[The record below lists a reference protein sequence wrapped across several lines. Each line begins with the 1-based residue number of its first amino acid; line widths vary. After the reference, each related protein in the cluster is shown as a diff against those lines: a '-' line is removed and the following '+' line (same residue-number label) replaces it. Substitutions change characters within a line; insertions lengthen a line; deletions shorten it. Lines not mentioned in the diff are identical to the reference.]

1 MILFEENMKSWLDKA
16 LSFHPDESE
25 HPVDFSERFI
35 MAYDTT
41 DTVKLQIVT
50 LRALRELYA
59 SRSAVSCVSTQNFL
73 FFS

>member
-35 MAYDTT
+35 MA
-41 DTVKLQIVT
+41 
-50 LRALRELYA
+50 
-59 SRSAVSCVSTQNFL
+59 
-73 FFS
+73 